1 MPFPRP
7 LGMSTKKDAS
17 AGAPFQ
23 PTPVRASNPNNNDQ
37 RQGIIMAMVSCLWCY
52 ISLFFHG
59 RVWYTRL
66 SSTNRNLS
74 GRGPSILLRKT
85 VLSLKSPTG
94 AFIVP
99 LRSTNANLYIKEN
112 IDETVFMF
120 ALFKCRKS
128 DKGRN

>member
-1 MPFPRP
+1 M
-7 LGMSTKKDAS
+7 
-17 AGAPFQ
+17 
-23 PTPVRASNPNNNDQ
+23 
-37 RQGIIMAMVSCLWCY
+37 
-52 ISLFFHG
+52 
-59 RVWYTRL
+59 
-66 SSTNRNLS
+66 
-74 GRGPSILLRKT
+74 LRKT

-112 IDETVFMF
+112 IDETIFMF